1 MQVEEFKLTVNVEGL
16 SLLPIGVL
24 IAWDWEWNPTDIDS
38 SEEEEEEE
46 TTAEGHFNPHMESE
60 PSDSEEGDH
69 LRLGPIP
76 SVLPTTTH
84 IVTFKCIGT
93 LYEQSRQEALKRAA
107 DLIDLG
113 ESVQVKLVPE
123 PDNPYDSKAIS
134 FQCKVDSKWCL
145 IGYAVREVMDS
156 LHRPIREKK
165 ICLVRFAWV
174 KYRVVWLRSGPGFYA
189 GVDIALN
196 GQWPTV
202 VMRHGSTH

>member
-1 MQVEEFKLTVNVEGL
+1 
-16 SLLPIGVL
+16 
-24 IAWDWEWNPTDIDS
+24 
-38 SEEEEEEE
+38 
-46 TTAEGHFNPHMESE
+46 MESE

-69 LRLGPIP
+69 LGLGPIP

-145 IGYAVREVMDS
+145 IGYAV
-156 LHRPIREKK
+156 
-165 ICLVRFAWV
+165 
-174 KYRVVWLRSGPGFYA
+174 SGGLGHVAPSG
-189 GVDIALN
+189 
-196 GQWPTV
+196 
-202 VMRHGSTH
+202 GSGDLAPSGSGDLAPSGGSGDLGPSGGSGDLAPSGGSGDLAASGGLGHVAPSGGSGDLQR

>member
-69 LRLGPIP
+69 LGLGPIP

-107 DLIDLG
+107 DLIDLHVG

-123 PDNPYDSKAIS
+123 PDNPYDSKNFFS
-134 FQCKVDSKWCL
+134 VQS
-145 IGYAVREVMDS
+145 RQQ
-156 LHRPIREKK
+156 
-165 ICLVRFAWV
+165 
-174 KYRVVWLRSGPGFYA
+174 VVSNRA
-189 GVDIALN
+189 GLN
-196 GQWPTV
+196 GFSVQMGT
-202 VMRHGSTH
+202 

>member
-1 MQVEEFKLTVNVEGL
+1 M
-16 SLLPIGVL
+16 
-24 IAWDWEWNPTDIDS
+24 
-38 SEEEEEEE
+38 
-46 TTAEGHFNPHMESE
+46 
-60 PSDSEEGDH
+60 
-69 LRLGPIP
+69 
-76 SVLPTTTH
+76 LPTTTH

-145 IGYAVREVMDS
+145 IGYAVREVLDS
-156 LHRPIREKK
+156 LHRAIREKK